1 MSRLI
6 DDCKHIFRRPV
17 SYKQFRDKLRRKGYK
32 NSERWFADLFKKLMD
47 EEMIKGE
54 LDVFNA
60 RFRFVLRRK
69 S

>member
-6 DDCKHIFRRPV
+6 EDCKQIFRKPV
-17 SYKQFRDKLRRKGYK
+17 TYKQFRLRRKGYR
-32 NSERWFADLFKKLMD
+32 NSERWFADLLKELMD
-47 EEMIKGE
+47 DKLIKGE